1 MTEEPLTLSQ
11 IIHMAYEIWDVVEY
25 VADIDPA
32 DMAAAALWV
41 PPDSVAAAKESVSAA
56 LAVLSVLARELDH
69 A

>member
-1 MTEEPLTLSQ
+1 
-11 IIHMAYEIWDVVEY
+11 MAYEIWDVVEY